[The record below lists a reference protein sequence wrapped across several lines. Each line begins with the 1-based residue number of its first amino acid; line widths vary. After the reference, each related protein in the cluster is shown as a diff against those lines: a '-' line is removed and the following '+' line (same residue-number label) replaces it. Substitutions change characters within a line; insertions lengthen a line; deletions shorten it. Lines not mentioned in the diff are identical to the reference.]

1 LGILKTV
8 PTPHQPPQNI
18 DELLRIIA
26 ARDSEVALLKLMV
39 DKLKLQLLRR
49 VRSEFGTSSEQWSA
63 QMPLIDG
70 GETAM
75 VTRAK
80 AASAPAPAND
90 PQIDRS
96 LPAHLPRDVREH
108 LPEIS
113 DTHQDTNGQLRIPRH
128 RGHHSTLMAGSVPR
142 DRGQQSRR
150 SRAAFH
156 LIAGTMPF

>member
-1 LGILKTV
+1 MGILKTV

-49 VRSEFGTSSEQWSA
+49 VRAEFGTSSEQWAA

-70 GETAM
+70 GEAAIAI
-75 VTRAK
+75 RSK
-80 AASAPAPAND
+80 ATSTQAPAND

-108 LPEIS
+108 LPVIS
-113 DTHQDTNGQLRIPRH
+113 DTHQDTNDQSCGCTACGARLRKI
-128 RGHHSTLMAGSVPR
+128 
-142 DRGQQSRR
+142 
-150 SRAAFH
+150 
-156 LIAGTMPF
+156 GTCT